1 MTKLKDIKYKL
12 GRGLA
17 IAGLI
22 ALPFAACEKDD
33 DIIDQKP
40 NTPATPRA
48 KTYTFVYDRDGI
60 PMDTVL
66 AHMDVDTFYV
76 IPTEYNLFETSSEA
90 NIHNVRNH
98 LEERKNVNQKMHGK
112 GRFCASFASV
122 ADSTWLAQFGYQ
134 MER

>member
-48 KTYTFVYDRDGI
+48 KTYTFVYDEMGI
-60 PMDTVL
+60 PQDTLL
-66 AHMDVDTFYV
+66 AHMDVDTLYV
-76 IPTEYNLFETSSEA
+76 IPTRYDLFATWSEEDC
-90 NIHNVRNH
+90 HMLRNH
-98 LEERKNVNQKMHGK
+98 LQGCRNTNSKTRGK
-112 GRFCASFASV
+112 GRMRARDASV
-122 ADSTWLAQFGYQ
+122 ADSTWLAQFGYK

>member
-48 KTYTFVYDRDGI
+48 KTYTFVYDEMGI
-60 PMDTVL
+60 PQDTLL
-66 AHMDVDTFYV
+66 AHMDVDTLYV
-76 IPTEYNLFETSSEA
+76 IPTSYDLFATCSSE

-98 LEERKNVNQKMHGK
+98 LQACRNTNNKTRGK
-112 GRFCASFASV
+112 GKMRACYASV
-122 ADSTWLAQFGYQ
+122 ADSTWLAQFGYK